1 MGEGVVQKIWPTLYP
16 GCRYNVELFL
26 REEVGG
32 VCVCVCVC
40 YLWWPSREH
49 AIGDMASKQ
58 AEFCEGNLIVSTKGA

>member
-32 VCVCVCVC
+32 VCVCVCATCGGLHVSMQ
-40 YLWWPSREH
+40 LVTWQ
-49 AIGDMASKQ
+49 ASKPSF
-58 AEFCEGNLIVSTKGA
+58 AKET